1 MRCCRD
7 YGSNHPMKLLH
18 TADWHLGA
26 KLGRHDRTADH
37 RAALR
42 ALLDIATSERPDLI
56 IHAGDLFDAYRP
68 PYPALRLGVTA
79 LQRLARIAPTVVI
92 SGNHDSGALFN
103 VLDDMAGMASP
114 RRLRFVT
121 RPRVLEFDDLAEVP
135 VALACVP
142 FIPPGAITDYATGDA
157 SRFEG
162 DYADGIRSLNDQVM
176 DRARKAV
183 GPNGI
188 VLYTAHLHVD
198 GARPG
203 NSERRFTVGEDH
215 ATHTRGLHRAL
226 YCAFGH
232 IHDPQQLPGSARGR
246 YAGSLI
252 PLDYGESSQG
262 KHAVVV
268 TIGDDV
274 QVDERELPPGR
285 PLQSF
290 SGTLRELETRAA
302 DGALDDCFLKAVVKS
317 DEPIPDLADRVAEWS
332 PKCVIFN
339 LLNEVA
345 NRPVKPISG
354 GEGGEEPS
362 IEDLFLE
369 WRSAAATGRAT
380 KAPQDAVLALFR
392 EAVAG
397 SGHED
402 GPDFGLTELTM
413 RAEGVLAALRG
424 GSGSGA
430 AGSHEGSHTREP
442 DRNEDD

>member
-1 MRCCRD
+1 
-7 YGSNHPMKLLH
+7 MKLLH

-26 KLGRHDRTADH
+26 RLGRHDRTEDH

-42 ALLDIATSERPDLI
+42 ALLDMAATERPDLI

-68 PYPALRLGVTA
+68 PYPALQLGVTA
-79 LQRLARIAPTVVI
+79 LQRLARMAPTVVI
-92 SGNHDSGALFN
+92 RGNHDSSDLFD
-103 VLDDMAGMASP
+103 VLNEMAGMASP
-114 RRLRFVT
+114 RRLWFVT
-121 RPRVLEFDDLAEVP
+121 APRVLEFDGLAEVP

-162 DYADGIRSLNDQVM
+162 DYADGIRSLNDQVVGG
-176 DRARKAV
+176 AREAA
-183 GPNGI
+183 GPHGI

-203 NSERRFTVGEDH
+203 KSERRFTVGEDH
-215 ATHTRGLHRAL
+215 ATHTKGLHRAL

-252 PLDYGESSQG
+252 PLDYGESLQS

-274 QVDERELPPGR
+274 QIGERELPPGR
-285 PLQSF
+285 PLVEFHGSL
-290 SGTLRELETRAA
+290 GELEARAA
-302 DGALDDCFLKAVVKS
+302 NAALDGCFLKAVVRS
-317 DEPIPDLADRVAEWS
+317 DDPIPDLADRVAEWS

-339 LLNEVA
+339 LVNEVA
-345 NRPVKPISG
+345 NRPVKAIAG
-354 GEGGEEPS
+354 TDGGEEPS
-362 IEDLFLE
+362 IEDLFDE
-369 WRSAAATGRAT
+369 WRSTAATGRAT
-380 KAPQDAVLALFR
+380 KAPRDTVLALFR

-397 SGHED
+397 PED
-402 GPDFGLTELTM
+402 EGATDFGVTALTI
-413 RAEGVLAALRG
+413 RAEAALR
-424 GSGSGA
+424 A
-430 AGSHEGSHTREP
+430 LSHGLETDVPGDTG
-442 DRNEDD
+442 